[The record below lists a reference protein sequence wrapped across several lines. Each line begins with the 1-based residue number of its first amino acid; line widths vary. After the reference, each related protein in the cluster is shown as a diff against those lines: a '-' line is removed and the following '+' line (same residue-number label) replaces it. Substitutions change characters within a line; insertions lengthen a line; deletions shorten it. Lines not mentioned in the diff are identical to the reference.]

1 LTSERRQY
9 VGGAVSTTLSTGINA
24 SDTSIVIG
32 SASGWPDGS
41 VGPFF
46 IVIDRG
52 NAGEEKIKCSA
63 RVGTTLTAT
72 TRGADN
78 TTAASHSSG
87 VTVEHCLAAD
97 DLNVVNLHATDG
109 SGDDHAQ
116 YLNTTRHDV
125 TARHTFGAGLGTP
138 GAATTSAVGDA
149 AAAGSA
155 ATPARSDHV
164 HGRESFATPAIV
176 LGSAAAAGS
185 ASTPIRSNATIAAF
199 DATAP
204 TTSAVGDAA
213 AVGTAAFAAHRDHVH
228 GREGFGAVTAVAQ
241 GDASANGS
249 ATTLA
254 HSDHNH
260 GWPSAAPR
268 GVIARASITADQTGF
283 TTVADVTGL
292 TVTFTAVASR
302 RYRYTV
308 TGHAT
313 SNTTD
318 DVYQVQ
324 ITDSGGTQKR
334 AIVDQVRVATNP
346 QYFQLTWTEVPG
358 AGSTTRKVRFGRA
371 GGSVGTWTFTAGST
385 TEAELVV
392 EDIGT

>member
-149 AAAGSA
+149 AAAGTA

-185 ASTPIRSNATIAAF
+185 ASTPIRSNSTIAAF

-213 AVGTAAFAAHRDHVH
+213 AVGTAAFAARRDHVH
-228 GREGFGAVTAVAQ
+228 GREAFGTPSGSSRF
-241 GDASANGS
+241 GDANTAGS
-249 ATTLA
+249 ATTVS
-254 HSDHNH
+254 HSDHLHARETLRQDTVRCNSTLTLST
-260 GWPSAAPR
+260 SAQ
-268 GVIARASITADQTGF
+268 D
-283 TTVADVTGL
+283 VANC
-292 TVTFTAVASR
+292 TVTFTTNRTNVKV
-302 RYRYTV
+302 TV
-308 TGHAT
+308 IGVFDFAHT
-313 SNTTD
+313 SAGANT
-318 DVYQVQ
+318 
-324 ITDSGGTQKR
+324 
-334 AIVDQVRVATNP
+334 AI
-346 QYFQLTWTEVPG
+346 G
-358 AGSTTRKVRFGRA
+358 
-371 GGSVGTWTFTAGST
+371 
-385 TEAELVV
+385 ELVV
-392 EDIGT
+392 DGGSPQTGQALLDEGGVRGTVMQSWTVTLATAASHTLKLTAKKSINAGTAVANTDHTSLSYMAFD